1 MNFSVT
7 FNVWCYIFKTSNKLE
22 SKINS
27 CGHDNR
33 KSVCG
38 GTKSSVSISDE
49 KVQANQDRVYFLAFV
64 FVSYHK
70 K

>member
-1 MNFSVT
+1 M
-7 FNVWCYIFKTSNKLE
+7 

-38 GTKSSVSISDE
+38 GTKSYVSVSDE
-49 KVQANQDRVYFLAFV
+49 KVQANQDRVYILAFV
-64 FVSYHK
+64 IVSYHK